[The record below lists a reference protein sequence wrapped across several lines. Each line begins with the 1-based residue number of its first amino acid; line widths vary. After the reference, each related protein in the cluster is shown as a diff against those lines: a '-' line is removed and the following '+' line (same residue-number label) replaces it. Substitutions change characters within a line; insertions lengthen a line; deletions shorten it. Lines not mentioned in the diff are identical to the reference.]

1 MLGCPFTCV
10 LSLCSTL
17 FCCAHGRLACFW
29 RIIDPYP
36 YPCIYIY
43 VWMYPHIYIHVSLC
57 NILPMCYI
65 YICRALCIQSSAPSR
80 RHQLK
85 PQKQIGCKTMESAW
99 HCIYILC
106 ILRGYRAVRIAQ
118 TAHTVH
124 TVSYNTHNTYIT
136 YCIYCTYR
144 TYPAVLT
151 FWRSLIRNV
160 LNIDF
165 QTLWRRME
173 ALFILSLLVAIALFI
188 CYGIYIYCLFIR
200 YWLLLLHICKGH
212 DGYTNEFGI

>member
-1 MLGCPFTCV
+1 MLGCLFTCV

-36 YPCIYIY
+36 YPCIYRYICLNISTY
-43 VWMYPHIYIHVSLC
+43 IYIYRLIYIY
-57 NILPMCYI
+57 ILTYTFHYVTSYPCVM

-80 RHQLK
+80 RHQLE
-85 PQKQIGCKTMESAW
+85 PQEQIGCKTMESAC

-106 ILRGYRAVRIAQ
+106 ILRGYRAARIAQ

-124 TVSYNTHNTYIT
+124 TVGYNTHKSYIT

-144 TYPAVLT
+144 TDPAVLT
-151 FWRSLIRNV
+151 F
-160 LNIDF
+160 
-165 QTLWRRME
+165 
-173 ALFILSLLVAIALFI
+173 
-188 CYGIYIYCLFIR
+188 
-200 YWLLLLHICKGH
+200 
-212 DGYTNEFGI
+212 

>member
-1 MLGCPFTCV
+1 M
-10 LSLCSTL
+10 
-17 FCCAHGRLACFW
+17 
-29 RIIDPYP
+29 
-36 YPCIYIY
+36 
-43 VWMYPHIYIHVSLC
+43 
-57 NILPMCYI
+57 

-80 RHQLK
+80 RHQLE
-85 PQKQIGCKTMESAW
+85 PQEQIGCKTMESVW

-173 ALFILSLLVAIALFI
+173 ALFILSLLVAIALLI
-188 CYGIYIYCLFIR
+188 CYGIYIYILFIHS
-200 YWLLLLHICKGH
+200 LLVALAAHM
-212 DGYTNEFGI
+212 